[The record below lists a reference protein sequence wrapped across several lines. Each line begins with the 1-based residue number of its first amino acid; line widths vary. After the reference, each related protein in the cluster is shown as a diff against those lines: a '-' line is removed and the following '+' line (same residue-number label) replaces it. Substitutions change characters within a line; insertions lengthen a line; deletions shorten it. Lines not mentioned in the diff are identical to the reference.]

1 MMVVGHGLVG
11 ANSRLAALDR
21 LGALVQGES
30 FDAGSRRRR
39 LLEYQGQGEGAEN
52 PRKEWENLL
61 ADAYSFCDSWN
72 HTSSPCK
79 ELVGMLLMFP
89 SRYADPNR
97 TDAGKGAGVVDLVEL
112 RRCIKWRKVMQL
124 S

>member
-39 LLEYQGQGEGAEN
+39 LLGYQEQGGGSN
-52 PRKEWENLL
+52 TTSRGEWEVLL
-61 ADAYSFCDSWN
+61 TDASSFGDIWN

-79 ELVGMLLMFP
+79 ELVGLLLAFP
-89 SRYADPNR
+89 SQF
-97 TDAGKGAGVVDLVEL
+97 AGAGNGVGVVDQVEV
-112 RRCIKWRKVMQL
+112 RRCIKWRKVMLL

>member
-39 LLEYQGQGEGAEN
+39 LLGYQEQ
-52 PRKEWENLL
+52 
-61 ADAYSFCDSWN
+61 D
-72 HTSSPCK
+72 
-79 ELVGMLLMFP
+79 
-89 SRYADPNR
+89 
-97 TDAGKGAGVVDLVEL
+97 
-112 RRCIKWRKVMQL
+112 
-124 S
+124 